1 MNLTNKHGLPD
12 AIFRAVQGYDRDY
25 ENTHKRRSD
34 ISATTLLN
42 PPQAV
47 QLNRLHFKEIEED
60 ASDRLWALLGQAVH
74 AILAKAETSALTEQ
88 RLYMEIGGWT
98 LSGQY
103 DRLTLLPTGHLQ
115 DYKVCSVWEVI
126 YGLKAEREQQLNVLA
141 ELCAANGHAV
151 TSLEIVCILRDWQK
165 AKAAEND
172 HEYPQAGFARIAVP
186 LWPQLKRRAFIEA
199 RVRLH
204 QQARNGV
211 IAQCTDEDRWYSGE
225 QFAVMKKG
233 RKSAVRLHEARESA
247 DKMAADL
254 GAGHTVE
261 HRRGVNKRC
270 ESYCRVA
277 PFCPQWLAMNNA
289 AIEAARAKSR
299 GATEATM
306 TTAQRAASDGGQTE
320 TAVDLLGAA

>member
-1 MNLTNKHGLPD
+1 MNLTNRHGLPD
-12 AIFRAVQGYDRDY
+12 AIFRAVQGFDRDY
-25 ENTHKRRSD
+25 ENTHRRRSD

-47 QLNRLHFKEIEED
+47 QLNRQHFNEIEED

-74 AILAKAETSALTEQ
+74 AILAKAETSALTEN
-88 RLYMEIGGWT
+88 RLYMDIGGWT
-98 LSGQY
+98 VSGQY
-103 DRLTLLPTGHLQ
+103 DRLTLLPTGILQ

-141 ELCAANGHAV
+141 ELCAENGHEV
-151 TSLEIVCILRDWQK
+151 TELEIVAILRDWQK
-165 AKAAEND
+165 AKAEND
-172 HEYPQAGFARIAVP
+172 PGYPQAGFARLKVP
-186 LWPQLKRRAFIEA
+186 LWPRPTRRAFIEA

-204 QQARNGV
+204 QQARAGV
-211 IAQCTDEDRWYSGE
+211 IAPCSDEDRWYSGE

-233 RKSAVRLHEARESA
+233 RKSAVRLHETKEAA
-247 DKMAADL
+247 DKMATEL
-254 GAGHTVE
+254 GAGHYVE

-289 AIEAARAKSR
+289 AIEAARLKAT
-299 GATEATM
+299 APTEA
-306 TTAQRAASDGGQTE
+306 A
-320 TAVDLLGAA
+320 